1 MTNLI
6 IEEKLGERFHFTAI
20 QFGEGGAFEV
30 ALWHGK
36 FPIPLFFW
44 AHEER
49 NVSKEHEVWRCS
61 NIKIVERLQ
70 AQAKDW
76 AENQNPECW
85 GGGK

>member
-1 MTNLI
+1 MNKLI
-6 IEEKLGERFHFTAI
+6 IKEKLNERFDFTAI
-20 QFGEGGAFEV
+20 QFGDDGDFEV
-30 ALWHGK
+30 ALRHDR

-49 NVSKEHEVWRCS
+49 NVSEGDTVWRCS

-76 AENQNPECW
+76 AKNQNPKHWEA
-85 GGGK
+85 

>member
-1 MTNLI
+1 MTKLI
-6 IEEKLGERFHFTAI
+6 MNEKLGKRFEFTAI
-20 QFGEGGAFEV
+20 QFEDDESFGV

-49 NVSKEHEVWRCS
+49 NVSREHEIYRCS
-61 NIKIVERLQ
+61 NIKIVERLK

-76 AENQNPECW
+76 AENQNPKNWEV
-85 GGGK
+85 

>member
-20 QFGEGGAFEV
+20 QFGEGGSFEV

-36 FPIPLFFW
+36 LPIPVFFW

-49 NVSKEHEVWRCS
+49 NVSRESEVWRCS
-61 NIKIVERLQ
+61 NINVVERLQ

-76 AENQNPECW
+76 AENQNPEVW
-85 GGGK
+85 AGGK